1 MTNLPEKQSGRKAT
15 KYRGAKCLNCGHPLD
30 LSDRYCAYCGQLNST
45 KQLSL
50 GDFLGEFLSSIVN
63 YDSRLRYTL
72 KDLLFKPGTITK
84 NYVEGQRLKYANPF
98 RFFLSISIVYFLLQ
112 GLIVNVGGNNNFV
125 NFDEDGTP
133 IENENIFTLNN
144 RDFNVPKDQAVSY
157 KKDTLIVG
165 KDTVLLN
172 QKKEPE
178 VKYFSEEDL
187 DTLSPA
193 NALVERFTLYRN
205 FYEQTEIKDAT
216 AALDSLNHQN
226 TRYNRWLYNKNNSLK
241 RIKENPF
248 GFVSYLLGK
257 IPFFLFFFA
266 PFFAV
271 FFSLIYFRKGHT
283 YMEHL
288 VFIFHI
294 FGFVF
299 LGMLICLLPDL
310 LLGDDIFT
318 AILLLFI
325 GPFYFYKALR
335 NFYQQNRI
343 ITILKFLF
351 LNIIFNIGIFIVA
364 ILFFGITAATY

>member
-30 LSDRYCAYCGQLNST
+30 LSDRYCSYCGQLNST

-157 KKDTLIVG
+157 NKDTLIVG

-318 AILLLFI
+318 GILLLFI

-343 ITILKFLF
+343 ITILKFLL

>member
-1 MTNLPEKQSGRKAT
+1 M
-15 KYRGAKCLNCGHPLD
+15 
-30 LSDRYCAYCGQLNST
+30 
-45 KQLSL
+45 
-50 GDFLGEFLSSIVN
+50 
-63 YDSRLRYTL
+63 
-72 KDLLFKPGTITK
+72 
-84 NYVEGQRLKYANPF
+84 
-98 RFFLSISIVYFLLQ
+98 
-112 GLIVNVGGNNNFV
+112 
-125 NFDEDGTP
+125 
-133 IENENIFTLNN
+133 
-144 RDFNVPKDQAVSY
+144 
-157 KKDTLIVG
+157 
-165 KDTVLLN
+165 
-172 QKKEPE
+172 
-178 VKYFSEEDL
+178 
-187 DTLSPA
+187 
-193 NALVERFTLYRN
+193 ERFTLYRN

-318 AILLLFI
+318 GILLLFI

-343 ITILKFLF
+343 ITILKFLL

>member
-30 LSDRYCAYCGQLNST
+30 LSDRYCSYCGQLNST

-157 KKDTLIVG
+157 NKDTLIVG

-172 QKKEPE
+172 QEKEPE
-178 VKYFSEEDL
+178 VKYF
-187 DTLSPA
+187 
-193 NALVERFTLYRN
+193 
-205 FYEQTEIKDAT
+205 
-216 AALDSLNHQN
+216 
-226 TRYNRWLYNKNNSLK
+226 
-241 RIKENPF
+241 
-248 GFVSYLLGK
+248 
-257 IPFFLFFFA
+257 
-266 PFFAV
+266 
-271 FFSLIYFRKGHT
+271 FRRR
-283 YMEHL
+283 
-288 VFIFHI
+288 
-294 FGFVF
+294 
-299 LGMLICLLPDL
+299 P
-310 LLGDDIFT
+310 
-318 AILLLFI
+318 
-325 GPFYFYKALR
+325 
-335 NFYQQNRI
+335 
-343 ITILKFLF
+343 
-351 LNIIFNIGIFIVA
+351 
-364 ILFFGITAATY
+364 